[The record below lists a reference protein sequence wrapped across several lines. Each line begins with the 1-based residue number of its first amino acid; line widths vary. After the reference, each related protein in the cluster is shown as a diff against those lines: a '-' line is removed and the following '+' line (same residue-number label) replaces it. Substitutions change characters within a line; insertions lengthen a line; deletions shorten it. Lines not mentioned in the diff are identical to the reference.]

1 MTTPKIYAIMNTEI
15 KKGSKKMDWLWY
27 IASLICMVNEGMI
40 DGDAEVSI
48 DELNATFSHAQVR
61 YVIENFQ
68 KNLDEGRL

>member
-1 MTTPKIYAIMNTEI
+1 
-15 KKGSKKMDWLWY
+15 MDWLWY

-40 DGDAEVSI
+40 DGDAKVSI

-68 KNLDEGRL
+68 KNLDEGDFNNGTLSGNF

>member
-1 MTTPKIYAIMNTEI
+1 
-15 KKGSKKMDWLWY
+15 MDWLWY